1 MAHVPHWIG
10 QVGLVLSLIF
20 CGSFLGGAWWVG
32 VLLLIPLFAVV
43 VLENRYERGLMG
55 KTRD

>member
-1 MAHVPHWIG
+1 M
-10 QVGLVLSLIF
+10 IF
-20 CGSFLGGAWWVG
+20 CGTFLAGAWWVG

-55 KTRD
+55 TRSN